1 MTVVPNWKVCKC
13 KNICKKSKDTLT
25 ENETSGVIPRATTAL
40 FERLYRHQN
49 ASAGHHH
56 HRPATSFTSSFR
68 LSSTTT
74 NNSSRLLRPASM
86 TSLIPRRGSTPN
98 LSSKAPR
105 YTIRVSHV
113 ALENDQLLDL
123 LSHQEGQSVTVHDRY
138 KDEMGISQVLVRNTG
153 DVLR

>member
-1 MTVVPNWKVCKC
+1 MQKE
-13 KNICKKSKDTLT
+13 KDTLT
-25 ENETSGVIPRATTAL
+25 RNAISGVIPRATTAL

-49 ASAGHHH
+49 TSPGH

-68 LSSTTT
+68 SSST
-74 NNSSRLLRPASM
+74 NNNSRLLRPASM

-105 YTIRVSHV
+105 YTIRISHV
-113 ALENDQLLDL
+113 ALENDQLVDL

-138 KDEMGISQVLVRNTG
+138 KDEMGIDQVLVRNTG
-153 DVLR
+153 DVLRYINQHCCEEGKIDT